1 MKVLVTGGAGFIGSH
16 IVDAL
21 VTGGARV
28 VVLDDLSRG
37 SFENINPKVNFYH
50 GSIIDR
56 QFVDEAI
63 ERERPEVVIHH
74 AAQVDVQRSVEAPAD
89 DANTNIIGAINILE
103 GSRRYSVR
111 KIVYAS
117 SAAVYGDPAYL
128 PIDEAHPLMPLS
140 GYGISKHTVEHYLAA
155 YRALYGLE
163 YTALRYANVYG
174 PRQDALGEGGVVAIF
189 IDRLLKG
196 ESPRIFGDGEQ
207 TRDFIYS
214 ADVAAANLAAIN
226 RGDGLV
232 VNIST
237 GKATSVNDLFFML
250 KDILHSNLD
259 AELCPPR
266 PGDIEHSYLDNKL
279 AVSELGWHPASELR
293 DGLEKT
299 VEFYRQNRER
309 RI

>member
-16 IVDAL
+16 IIDAL
-21 VTGGARV
+21 VAGGARV
-28 VVLDDLSRG
+28 AVLDDLSRG
-37 SFENINPKVNFYH
+37 SFANINPKVNFYH
-50 GSIIDR
+50 GNIIDR
-56 QFVDEAI
+56 EFVDETI

-74 AAQVDVQRSVEAPAD
+74 AAQVDVQRSVEDPAD
-89 DANTNIIGAINILE
+89 DANINIIGTINILE
-103 GSRRYSVR
+103 GSRRCGVR
-111 KIVYAS
+111 KVVYAS

-155 YRALYGLE
+155 YRSLYGLE

-196 ESPRIFGDGEQ
+196 EVPKIFGNGEQ
-207 TRDFIYS
+207 TRDFIYA

-226 RGDGLV
+226 RGDGMV

-237 GKATSVNDLFFML
+237 GRATSVNDLFFLL

-259 AELCPPR
+259 AQMCLPR

-279 AVSELGWHPASELR
+279 AVSELGWRPVCELR